1 MKTVYSNKDIWK
13 IAYPCLISLVMEQL
27 IGMTDTAFLGRV
39 GEVEL
44 GASAIAGVYYLAIF
58 MVGFGFSIG
67 AQIIIARR
75 NGERNYKDIGNVFYH
90 GKYQEGIPADSLV
103 VYPQHSAGND
113 ALGTLQEHTYEGTLP
128 AASCPGIRYHLTI
141 RNKEHSGDG
150 TFALT
155 LTYLEAENGEDRTF
169 SYTGKRYTQR
179 GTPDDNDA
187 TVWQMIADNEQDIF
201 NFLVESDSTLVLL
214 NDRFERNKSDLNYS
228 LVRVK

>member
-1 MKTVYSNKDIWK
+1 MKSSIACYTLLCACLMACSQAGKNNVSEGHIADATMNTVTICSSEGDTLSFSTMN
-13 IAYPCLISLVMEQL
+13 AGRSQAHGLL
-27 IGMTDTAFLGRV
+27 IGD
-39 GEVEL
+39 
-44 GASAIAGVYYLAIF
+44 
-58 MVGFGFSIG
+58 SI
-67 AQIIIARR
+67 
-75 NGERNYKDIGNVFYH
+75 NVFYH